1 MKKWVKRQI
10 GMLSLAMASVEKNAL
25 TQVGKDLDLN
35 EREEQS
41 HKKGTLEHALIQ
53 GEVTQEVR
61 DLRWRMYKILEASD
75 SLTTTIVGYDEDGM
89 PITKTGTATSQRVLL
104 NKVKIDEYDDYP
116 LEIVQNNEPIT
127 MGTTEAGLNNN
138 LSAYTDTQIIENKSK
153 EKIDDDF
160 GYDTDS
166 VTLGEI
172 SNGDYTSF
180 LKPEHPVVVTRELRP
195 KFEIEKYT
203 KKLHVR
209 RIDDN
214 QKLLEF
220 YISKYPDEYD
230 RKTRLL
236 ISEIKRAKEN
246 PRSTDIL
253 DINKINFITY
263 KTLGTKDFHIYEY
276 KVNQFDKI
284 IEFDGFY
291 VIKFKCV
298 VTTNGEY
305 LLEKYKEEELD
316 KKYEKKQKKL

>member
-1 MKKWVKRQI
+1 MKKWVKRQ
-10 GMLSLAMASVEKNAL
+10 MATLSLAMASVEKNAL

-61 DLRWRMYKILEASD
+61 DLRWRMYKVLEASD
-75 SLTTTIVGYDEDGM
+75 GLTTTIIGYDEDGI
-89 PITKTGTATSQRVLL
+89 PITKTETAASERFLL
-104 NKVKIDEYDDYP
+104 NKIKLDEYDDYP

-160 GYDTDS
+160 GYDAYS

-172 SNGDYTSF
+172 SNDDYTSF
-180 LKPEHPVVVTRELRP
+180 IKPENPVVVTRKFRP
-195 KFEIEKYT
+195 KFEIEKYA

-220 YISKYPDEYD
+220 YVSKYPDEYD

-253 DINKINFITY
+253 DINEVKFITY
-263 KTLGTKDFHIYEY
+263 NTLGSKDFYLYEY
-276 KVNQFDKI
+276 KVESFDKI

-305 LLEKYKEEELD
+305 LLEKYREEALDIKYKNKER
-316 KKYEKKQKKL
+316 KL